1 MVHGIVYSTA
11 WMNFLKRQNDRDITL
26 PLCYK
31 KRSFFYMYVRRRV
44 NQAKSTEHPN
54 EQISS

>member
-1 MVHGIVYSTA
+1 
-11 WMNFLKRQNDRDITL
+11 MNFLKRQNDRDITL